1 MDTKELEKFCPWARI
16 RLIDEVRQ
24 RCYAY
29 GLDDA
34 GREEFDRDATIV
46 KGTVLSALERSQRSE
61 LYRRIEHDGY
71 ARFCEEMAYTWFT
84 AQYPDVRCVR
94 QRCNTLYGSA
104 RLSALWRAHAK
115 FILRNLG
122 VR

>member
-46 KGTVLSALERSQRSE
+46 KGTVLSALERS
-61 LYRRIEHDGY
+61 
-71 ARFCEEMAYTWFT
+71 
-84 AQYPDVRCVR
+84 
-94 QRCNTLYGSA
+94 
-104 RLSALWRAHAK
+104 
-115 FILRNLG
+115 
-122 VR
+122 